1 VKIVIAPDSFKGSLS
16 AVEAA
21 AAMAAGAR
29 EAVPGVETVEAPV
42 GDGGEGTV
50 EAMVRATG
58 GRIVPVEATGPL
70 GDLVQAGYGV
80 LGDARTAV
88 VEMAAASGLGLAP
101 AGQRDPRRASSVG
114 TGELIRAALQRRP
127 ERLILGIGGS
137 ATNDA
142 GAGAMAALGARF
154 LDRDGRDLPPGGAAL
169 ARLERIDL
177 SGFQRPPAGTEI
189 VIASDVTNPLC
200 GPTGASAVYGPQKG
214 AEPEDVALLDA
225 ALERFAAVVARDVGV
240 AVRDLPGAGA
250 AGGLGAA
257 LVAFLG
263 ARMERGVEL
272 VLDAVQFD
280 RCLDR
285 AGLALTGEG
294 KIDAQTAFGKT
305 IAGVGARCRDRNIPA
320 LAFAGWLGE
329 DLPDLRAAGIA
340 GVACILPR
348 PMLAEEAMRG
358 AAVFLREA
366 VARTLQIYLAGTV
379 DRTDVN

>member
-1 VKIVIAPDSFKGSLS
+1 V
-16 AVEAA
+16 
-21 AAMAAGAR
+21 
-29 EAVPGVETVEAPV
+29 
-42 GDGGEGTV
+42 
-50 EAMVRATG
+50 
-58 GRIVPVEATGPL
+58 
-70 GDLVQAGYGV
+70 
-80 LGDARTAV
+80 V
-88 VEMAAASGLGLAP
+88 VEMAAASGLGLVP
-101 AGQRDPRRASSVG
+101 PEQRDPRRASSAG
-114 TGELIRAALQRRP
+114 TGELIRAALRRRP

-177 SGFQRPPAGTEI
+177 ARFQRPPAGTEI

-214 AEPEDVALLDA
+214 ARPDDVTLLDA
-225 ALERFAAVVARDVGV
+225 ALERFAAIVARDVGV
-240 AVRDLPGAGA
+240 AVRDQPGAGA

-263 ARMERGVEL
+263 ARMERGVDL

-280 RCLDR
+280 CCLVHAD
-285 AGLALTGEG
+285 LVLTGEG

-305 IAGVGARCRDRNIPA
+305 IAGVGARCRDRNVPA

-329 DLPDLRAAGIA
+329 DLPDLRAAGIV
-340 GVACILPR
+340 GIACLLPR
-348 PMLAEEAMRG
+348 PMPVEEAMRG
-358 AAVFLREA
+358 AASLLRDA
-366 VARTLQIYLAGTV
+366 VARTLRIYLAGNAG
-379 DRTDVN
+379 RTDVN